1 MFADEDKDES
11 GISNTAVDV
20 VEEETEKRDSK
31 EVRNEK
37 KKSATKSNDNN
48 MIAMLQKQV
57 KQLQVMLLQK
67 SMAVSDN
74 ANDIDGKKQ
83 EEMDEL
89 KKKISSDGKKKK
101 LKSGYLIH
109 RPEYVEEARKRKELA
124 KKKRA

>member
-1 MFADEDKDES
+1 M
-11 GISNTAVDV
+11 
-20 VEEETEKRDSK
+20 
-31 EVRNEK
+31 K

-109 RPEYVEEARKRKELA
+109 
-124 KKKRA
+124 